1 MGEIVLVRHG
11 ETEWSRDGRHTGR
24 SDVVLTPLGAQQ
36 ARALGALLHGRRF
49 VAVLTS
55 PLSRARETAR
65 LAGLV
70 DAQTDTNLAEWD
82 YGAYD
87 GRSTAQIR
95 TERAGWDLWRDGVVD
110 GETVDDVGRR
120 ADDVLARVRPC
131 LADGDVALVGH
142 GHALRVLAARWLGL
156 PAQGGRLLAL
166 DTATMSVLG
175 HERER
180 EVLRTWNLVPSASAA
195 AHAG

>member
-24 SDVVLTPLGAQQ
+24 SDIALTPAGEQQ
-36 ARALGALLHGRRF
+36 ACALGRLIGDRRF

-55 PLSRARETAR
+55 PLARARETAR

-70 DAQTDTNLAEWD
+70 TAQADAGLLEWD
-82 YGAYD
+82 YGDYD

-95 TERAGWDLWRDGVVD
+95 GQRAGWDLWRDGVVA
-110 GETVDDVGRR
+110 GETVDEVGRR
-120 ADDVLARVRPC
+120 ADGVLARVRPR
-131 LADGDVALVGH
+131 LGDGDVALVGH

-156 PAQGGRLLAL
+156 PADSGRLLAL

-180 EVLRTWNLVPSASAA
+180 AVLRAWNVRPCGSQA
-195 AHAG
+195 